1 MEKTMK
7 KSLILLIVFAAFA
20 FVACGSD
27 KKESVSEDETKPEN
41 SNTENTEEQETTDED
56 TQNAETSDIEETDA
70 DFENLN
76 DSDAKTAEE
85 EFEEYVAEFCESLDI
100 PEGNSESCPSQLD
113 YDSYWVHAG
122 GGENELEMTIDNV
135 EFYDNRPESSH
146 SFGVVVSGSCENESG
161 KCSVGIEH
169 AIAGSIEKE
178 SLIGKKWYLKS
189 AEIVT
194 SHNVVRGAWPET
206 WAGIATDENG
216 DLVAV
221 SAQTV
226 YGHEIGEKL
235 TIKELPEFDIE
246 VYVPEGCM
254 VSCSSSRDC
263 EGKNFIDVKMWPPL
277 KFTRNGKSIIV
288 RNWES
293 LEMDDY
299 IYSVRTSV
307 AAHEKDPDQAVSDS
321 GSRYYFDFSVF
332 NKKAFNF
339 K

>member
-1 MEKTMK
+1 MTK
-7 KSLILLIVFAAFA
+7 KLFLTLISAVFLVFMLAG
-20 FVACGSD
+20 CGT
-27 KKESVSEDETKPEN
+27 KESTN
-41 SNTENTEEQETTDED
+41 ENTDNDSAENQKTTDED
-56 TQNAETSDIEETDA
+56 MRNAETSDIEETDA

-76 DSDAKTAEE
+76 DSDVTKTAEE
-85 EFEEYVAEFCESLDI
+85 EFEEYVAEFCESLDL
-100 PEGNSESCPSQLD
+100 PEGSSESCPSVVD

-135 EFYDNRPESSH
+135 EFYDNRPEFSH
-146 SFGVVVSGSCENESG
+146 SFGVVVSGTCENESA
-161 KCSVGIEH
+161 KCSVEIEH
-169 AIAGSIEKE
+169 VIPDSIEKE

-206 WAGIATDENG
+206 WAEIATDENG

-221 SAQTV
+221 SAQAV
-226 YGHEIGEKL
+226 YGHKIGEKL
-235 TIKELPEFDIE
+235 TVKERPEFDIE
-246 VYVPEGCM
+246 VYIPEDCKIY
-254 VSCSSSRDC
+254 CSSSRDC
-263 EGKNFIDVKMWPPL
+263 GGKSFIDVKMWPPL

-299 IYSVRTSV
+299 VYSVRTST

-321 GSRYYFDFSVF
+321 GRKYYFDFSVF
-332 NKKAFNF
+332 NKKAFGF
-339 K
+339 E

>member
-1 MEKTMK
+1 MMK
-7 KSLILLIVFAAFA
+7 YFKSLLFAFAVFAFI
-20 FVACGSD
+20 ACGTD
-27 KKESVSEDETKPEN
+27 KKETANEDETKPEN
-41 SNTENTEEQETTDED
+41 SSPENTEEQETTDED
-56 TQNAETSDIEETDA
+56 TQSAEHSDIEETDA

-76 DSDAKTAEE
+76 DSDAETAEE
-85 EFEEYVAEFCESLDI
+85 EFEVAEFCESLDL
-100 PEGNSESCPSQLD
+100 PEGNSESCPSVVD

-135 EFYDNRPESSH
+135 EFYDNRPEYS
-146 SFGVVVSGSCENESG
+146 SFGVVVSGTCENESG
-161 KCSVGIEH
+161 KCSVVIEN
-169 AIAGSIEKE
+169 AISDSIEKE

-194 SHNVVRGAWPET
+194 THNVVRGAWPDT

-235 TIKELPEFDIE
+235 TVKELPEFDIE

-254 VSCSSSRDC
+254 AYCSSSRDC
-263 EGKNFIDVKMWPPL
+263 EGKNFIDVTMWPPL
-277 KFTRNGKSIIV
+277 KFTRNGKSIVV

-299 IYSVRTSV
+299 VYSVRTSV
-307 AAHEKDPDQAVSDS
+307 AAHEKDPDQAVLDS
-321 GSRYYFDFSVF
+321 GSKYYFDFSVF
-332 NKKAFNF
+332 NKKAFGF

>member
-1 MEKTMK
+1 MK
-7 KSLILLIVFAAFA
+7 KSLLLALVAALFL
-20 FVACGSD
+20 FVACGD
-27 KKESVSEDETKPEN
+27 KKESKTEQEPEKTNSDIAENQETEDEDS
-41 SNTENTEEQETTDED
+41 SNTEPTGDAEPTDGD
-56 TQNAETSDIEETDA
+56 S
-70 DFENLN
+70 ENIN

-169 AIAGSIEKE
+169 AIVGSIEKE

-206 WAGIATDENG
+206 WAGIATDEDG

-235 TIKELPEFDIE
+235 TVKELPEFDIE